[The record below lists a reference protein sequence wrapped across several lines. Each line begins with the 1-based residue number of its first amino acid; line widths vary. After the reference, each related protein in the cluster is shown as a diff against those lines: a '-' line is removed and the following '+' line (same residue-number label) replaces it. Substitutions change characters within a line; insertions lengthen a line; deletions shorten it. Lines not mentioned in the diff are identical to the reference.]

1 MPLFKKNGKK
11 DLENKRLPPEVGE
24 KEGNTTSADRNEKI
38 VANVGSGFRDDKIAL
53 NSEEGFEIPAS
64 GKGTLLPTYRS
75 EVATRVTNF
84 DTVLSSTG
92 SSSEVAPDFHPVTSQ
107 ALVPYDGKEVVLP
120 NKSANVPSIST
131 SIQASQLYREYSFY
145 YTNALKHLIICDP
158 DQQVLY
164 FAEISPFAKGTP
176 DVQIRDIAGGGFDNL
191 ARMGPNLGMKEARDA
206 PVVAVADSMPSS
218 KYIKLGLGDPLQPET
233 NTWLLMRNVH
243 DDPKNNS
250 ERYDMTVAKLGK
262 QQTYQWISGVA
273 ADTNSANLPDMGKSR
288 RNSHSKEVFRML
300 SDDGVVAAFRTTGLA
315 TVKKRGAL
323 RVYEPPGLDDLL
335 LIFTSCSALCGKQ
348 RRRRMKKGLL
358 MGMWPGDK

>member
-11 DLENKRLPPEVGE
+11 DVDSKRTQPEVE
-24 KEGNTTSADRNEKI
+24 EEEVNAMSAC
-38 VANVGSGFRDDKIAL
+38 RDDKIAL
-53 NSEEGFEIPAS
+53 DSEDGLASPTS

-75 EVATRVTNF
+75 EVSPTSGPESSIS
-84 DTVLSSTG
+84 TVLLSTG

-120 NKSANVPSIST
+120 NKSAYVPSVST
-131 SIQASQLYREYSFY
+131 SIQTSRSYREYSFY

-164 FAEISPFAKGTP
+164 FAEISPFAKGMP
-176 DVQIRDIAGGGFDNL
+176 DVQIRDIVGGGFDNL

-206 PVVAVADSMPSS
+206 PVVAVTDSMPSS
-218 KYIKLGLGDPLQPET
+218 KHIKLGFGDPLQPET
-233 NTWLLMRNVH
+233 NAWVLMRNVH

-250 ERYDMTVAKLGK
+250 ERYDVTVAKLGK
-262 QQTYQWISGVA
+262 QQAYQWISGVA
-273 ADTNSANLPDMGKSR
+273 ADNDSANLADMGKSR

-315 TVKKRGAL
+315 SVKKRGTL
-323 RVYEPPGLDDLL
+323 RVYETTGLDKLLL
-335 LIFTSCSALCGKQ
+335 LIFTSCSALCEKQ
-348 RRRRMKKGLL
+348 RRRKMKKGLL
-358 MGMWPGDK
+358 MGMWSGDK